1 MNRTIRIIKLVF
13 LALALLLCLAIPV
26 IGLVSTATSWDGI
39 CYGFTDGQTP
49 CSWWEYARTEMFWAL
64 MIFIPFIFITSL
76 VWIAISAVQFV
87 AAQLEKRKNSPK
99 K

>member
-13 LALALLLCLAIPV
+13 LALALLLCLAIPI
-26 IGLVSTATSWDGI
+26 IGLVSTVTSWDGI

-76 VWIAISAVQFV
+76 VWIVISAVQFV
-87 AAQLEKRKNSPK
+87 AAQLEKRKNSSQK
-99 K
+99 

>member
-26 IGLVSTATSWDGI
+26 IGLVSTVTSWDGI

-76 VWIAISAVQFV
+76 VWIAMAIVQFV
-87 AAQLEKRKNSPK
+87 HSWWQKRKQ
-99 K
+99 

>member
-26 IGLVSTATSWDGI
+26 IGLVSTAASWDGI
-39 CYGFTDGQTP
+39 CYGFTDGQVP
-49 CSWWEYARTEMFWAL
+49 CSWWEYARNEMFWASML
-64 MIFIPFIFITSL
+64 FIPFLFIVSL

-87 AAQLEKRKNSPK
+87 AARLEKRKNSPQK
-99 K
+99 

>member
-26 IGLVSTATSWDGI
+26 IGLVSTAASWDGI
-39 CYGFTDGQTP
+39 CYGFTDGQVP

-76 VWIAISAVQFV
+76 VWIAMAIVQFV
-87 AAQLEKRKNSPK
+87 HSWWQKRKQ
-99 K
+99 